1 MRAAHRHTVGP
12 VPLSTHSS
20 PTDPLRRLSDDLHAL
35 ATAFSDHAVT
45 VGEVMDKLGA
55 RASALLIVLCALP
68 FTAPVSIPGLS
79 VPFGL
84 VILILALRFSAGL
97 PPWLPLRLRA
107 VKLPPRFFARVLEAG
122 SKVVGWIER
131 QLRPR
136 WDWVSD
142 APWKNRLHTLVVAAS
157 ASLLLLPVPPVVP
170 FTNTLP
176 ALVIVVLTMSVLERD
191 GFGIAAGH
199 ALFVG
204 TLGYFAFWATVII
217 EASRRLIERFLG

>member
-1 MRAAHRHTVGP
+1 MP
-12 VPLSTHSS
+12 STAYSS

-35 ATAFSDHAVT
+35 AAAFSDHAVT
-45 VGEVMDKLGA
+45 VGEVMEKLGA

-84 VILILALRFSAGL
+84 VILILAVRFSAGL
-97 PPWLPLRLRA
+97 PPWLPSRLRA

-136 WDWVSD
+136 WAWLTD
-142 APWKNRLHTLVVAAS
+142 APWKTRLHTLVVAAS
-157 ASLLLLPVPPVVP
+157 ALLLLLPVPPVLP

-191 GFGIAAGH
+191 GFGISAGH

-217 EASRRLIERFLG
+217 EASRRLLERFVG